1 VRIRTAFGGRNNDGQ
16 ERGSFLGWE
25 KWLEIFLELNLL
37 LYVPHPEAQGLVV
50 HFTVYQYTCCALL
63 LTVAGCGYLKEYLE
77 GKKVSMLC
85 ACRDSSQMC

>member
-1 VRIRTAFGGRNNDGQ
+1 MRIRTAFGGRNNDGQ

-37 LYVPHPEAQGLVV
+37 LYGPHPEAQGLVV

-63 LTVAGCGYLKEYLE
+63 LTVAGCGYLK
-77 GKKVSMLC
+77 KNI
-85 ACRDSSQMC
+85 